1 VIVCSTGAP
10 VPVSDAVCGL
20 VTALSDTLNWPI
32 RLPPAVGENVTLT
45 EQDAPAASVAGEM
58 GQLLVCLK
66 SPLTWNDVMDRGTG
80 WWFVTW
86 TVLLPLVAPIFVE
99 PKVKELGDNVTGA
112 IPLPLK
118 PAVVGDP

>member
-1 VIVCSTGAP
+1 
-10 VPVSDAVCGL
+10 
-20 VTALSDTLNWPI
+20 
-32 RLPPAVGENVTLT
+32 VGENVTLT